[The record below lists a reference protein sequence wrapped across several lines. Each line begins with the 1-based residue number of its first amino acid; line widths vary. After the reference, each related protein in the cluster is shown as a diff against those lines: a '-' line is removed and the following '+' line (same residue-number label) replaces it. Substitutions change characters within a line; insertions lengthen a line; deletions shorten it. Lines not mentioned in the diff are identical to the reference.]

1 MTTQQNQHLPE
12 PAETRPAALDELL
25 PAESVTA
32 DAARDRWPG
41 VFAEPRA
48 RIRGMIAARVLRHV
62 LRNLPVR
69 FRLPDGT
76 VLGAGD
82 ASDPEMTVHQ
92 PERFYRRVGASG
104 LIGFG
109 ESYQA
114 GEWDS
119 DDLARLLAVFAAN
132 IGTMVP
138 MTLQRLRRL
147 HVVRRPQTENGTAG
161 DAKDNISRHYDLS
174 NEMFALFLDP
184 TMTYSSALFEREPAQ
199 DPEQLTTAPRRDL
212 SLPDMR
218 DGAVGV
224 QQLALAQQRKIDR
237 LLDLTGVGPGT
248 RVLEIGSGWGE
259 LATRAAHRGADVR
272 TITLSERQL
281 EYTAE
286 RARREG
292 VSDRLRVE
300 LCDYRDADGK
310 YDAVLSVEMIEAV
323 GREHWPEYFSALASL
338 LAPGGRV
345 GLQAITMPHDR
356 MNATARTQTWIT
368 KYIFPGGMIPS
379 MTAIRD
385 NAARFGLHVRDDLSF
400 GTHYARTL
408 ALWGERL
415 LANAGRLGALGFD
428 ETFRRTWRLYLAY
441 SEAGFASG
449 YLDVHQLVLGEAA

>member
-1 MTTQQNQHLPE
+1 MTTEDRQLAE
-12 PAETRPAALDELL
+12 PAAP
-25 PAESVTA
+25 ES
-32 DAARDRWPG
+32 ARDRWPG
-41 VFAEPRA
+41 VFTEPRT
-48 RIRGMIAARVLRHV
+48 RFRGAVAARLIRYALRD
-62 LRNLPVR
+62 LPVR
-69 FRLPDGT
+69 LCLPDGT
-76 VLGAGD
+76 VLGAGGPQ
-82 ASDPEMTVHQ
+82 DPEMTVHE
-92 PERFYRRVGASG
+92 PENFYRRIGASG

-119 DDLARLLAVFAAN
+119 EELARLLCVFAAN

-138 MTLQRLRRL
+138 APLQRLRGL
-147 HVVRRPQTENGTAG
+147 HVVRRPRTENRTAG
-161 DAKDNISRHYDLS
+161 EAKDNIARHYDLS

-184 TMTYSSALFEREPAQ
+184 TMTYSSALFEREPTQ
-199 DPEQLTTAPRRDL
+199 DPEQFTTSPHHAL
-212 SLPDMR
+212 VLPDMR
-218 DGAVGV
+218 DDAVGV
-224 QQLALAQQRKIDR
+224 QQLAQAQQRKIDR

-259 LATRAAHRGADVR
+259 LATRAAHRGAQVR

-281 EYTAE
+281 EYTAQ

-292 VSDRLRVE
+292 VEDRVQVE
-300 LCDYRDADGK
+300 LRDYRDAEGE

-323 GREHWPEYFSALASL
+323 GREHWPEYFSALANL

-345 GLQAITMPHDR
+345 GLQAITMPHAR
-356 MNATARTQTWIT
+356 MRATSRTQTWIT

-379 MTAIRD
+379 MTAIRY
-385 NAARFGLHVRDDLSF
+385 NAARFGLQVRDDLSF

-449 YLDVHQLVLGEAA
+449 YLDVHQIVLGE